1 MLLNAR
7 PLINAKAPPSLS
19 LSVDKVVQSPS
30 GTTTAEGLGA
40 MSKRVP
46 SMSRNKAQRATSRLD
61 AGGGLMDPV
70 VM

>member
-1 MLLNAR
+1 MCLKIIVICTIVAR
-7 PLINAKAPPSLS
+7 
-19 LSVDKVVQSPS
+19 
-30 GTTTAEGLGA
+30 T
-40 MSKRVP
+40 KRVP